1 MPNPRGLPLSEA
13 VRFGWRTVQQNFG
26 FIVLTVAV
34 AAFVPGIINWGGD
47 HVFHRR
53 GQQFL
58 MELIDIVVTAT
69 FALGLLKIY
78 LRFRDGEK
86 PIFENLFDG
95 LARAHTWV
103 GAAIIMGVAVGMGL
117 VLLIV
122 PGIIMLLRLW
132 FVGFV
137 LVDERTGPI
146 DAIQRSWDYTRGHTM
161 DLLVFFIVLVGLNLL
176 GVVCLGVGLL
186 VTVPISG
193 LAQAHVYRE
202 LKPKM
207 VAQVSPPGAAA
218 TGTPVAP
225 VV

>member
-13 VRFGWRTVQQNFG
+13 VRFGWKTVQQSFA
-26 FIVLTVAV
+26 FIILTVAV
-34 AAFVPGIINWGGD
+34 AVFVPWIINWGGD
-47 HVFHRR
+47 HVFHHR
-53 GQQFL
+53 GQQLL
-58 MELIDIVVTAT
+58 MELIDIVVSAT
-69 FALGLLKIY
+69 FALGLFKIY

-103 GAAIIMGVAVGMGL
+103 GAAIIMGVAVVMGL

-146 DAIQRSWDYTRGHTM
+146 DAIQRSWDITRGHTM
-161 DLLVFFIVLVGLNLL
+161 DLLVFFIILVGLNLL
-176 GVVCLGVGLL
+176 GAVCLGVGLL

-193 LAQAHVYRE
+193 LAQAYLYRE
-202 LKPKM
+202 LKPK
-207 VAQVSPPGAAA
+207 AIAPATPADTAAPA
-218 TGTPVAP
+218 A
-225 VV
+225 

>member
-13 VRFGWRTVQQNFG
+13 VRFGWRTVQQHFP
-26 FIVLTVAV
+26 FIILTIAVAV
-34 AAFVPGIINWGGD
+34 IVPCIIDWGGE

-58 MELIDIVVTAT
+58 MDLIDIVVSAT
-69 FALGLLKIY
+69 FALGLFKIY

-95 LARAHTWV
+95 ISRAHVWV
-103 GAAIIMGVAVGMGL
+103 GASIIMTVAIVMGL
-117 VLLIV
+117 VLLLV

-146 DAIQRSWDYTRGHTM
+146 DAIQRSWDITRGHTM

-193 LAQAHVYRE
+193 LAMSFVYRV
-202 LKPKM
+202 LKPK
-207 VAQVSPPGAAA
+207 VAV
-218 TGTPVAP
+218 TPVVPASDVAP
-225 VV
+225 AA

>member
-13 VRFGWRTVQQNFG
+13 VRFGWRTVQQHFP
-26 FIVLTVAV
+26 FIILTIAV
-34 AAFVPGIINWGGD
+34 AFMVPLIIEWGGE
-47 HVFHRR
+47 HVFHRG

-58 MELIDIVVTAT
+58 MKLIGIVVWST
-69 FALGLLKIY
+69 FALGLFKIY

-95 LARAHTWV
+95 VARAHVWV
-103 GAAIIMGVAVGMGL
+103 GASIIMAVAIAMGL
-117 VLLIV
+117 VLLLV

-146 DAIQRSWDYTRGHTM
+146 DAIQRSWDITRGHTM

-176 GVVCLGVGLL
+176 GAVCLGVGLL
-186 VTVPISG
+186 VTVPMSG
-193 LAQAHVYRE
+193 LAMSFVYRD
-202 LKPKM
+202 LKPK
-207 VAQVSPPGAAA
+207 AAA
-218 TGTPVAP
+218 AP
-225 VV
+225 VVARGDTAPAA